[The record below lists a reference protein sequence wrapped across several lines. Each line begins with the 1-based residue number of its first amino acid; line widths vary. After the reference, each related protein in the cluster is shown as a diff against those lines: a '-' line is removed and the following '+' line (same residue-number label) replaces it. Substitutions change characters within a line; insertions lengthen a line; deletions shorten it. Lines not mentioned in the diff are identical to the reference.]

1 MIQPDEGNYN
11 IAQQGRRAIRH
22 VLDQV
27 ISVAFAPLT
36 SGQDDLVQGNGDEEI
51 DFAEMGF
58 LDNIDI
64 DDRAPFLGW
73 LDGTTEAHEPCM
85 AWMNFT

>member
-1 MIQPDEGNYN
+1 MIQPDEGNYT

-27 ISVAFAPLT
+27 LSVPGAPLNF
-36 SGQDDLVQGNGDEEI
+36 SNEDSAQGYGGEEI

-73 LDGTTEAHEPCM
+73 LDGTSESHESCM
-85 AWMNFT
+85 AWINFT